1 MATATTTQEADQ
13 MTTTYRVTRYTA
25 GIQQEVCRITAPTI
39 RAARQSL
46 WISRHPNEWAA
57 PDATGKT
64 LNIANGGPVYQIRVA
79 K

>member
-1 MATATTTQEADQ
+1 MPYLWDMNTTA
-13 MTTTYRVTRYTA
+13 YRVTQYTA
-25 GIQQEVCRITAPTI
+25 GIQQEICWITAPTI

-57 PDATGKT
+57 PDVTGKT